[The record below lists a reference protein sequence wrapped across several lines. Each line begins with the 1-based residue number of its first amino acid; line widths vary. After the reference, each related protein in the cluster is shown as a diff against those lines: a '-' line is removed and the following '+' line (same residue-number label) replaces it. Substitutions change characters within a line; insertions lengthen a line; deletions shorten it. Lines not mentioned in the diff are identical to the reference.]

1 MRGAIR
7 IKKFLGGALLVAALL
22 TGKHHAVAQPANVE
36 TAKKEAE
43 LLFYVSTRA
52 EDANQISAAFMKKYP
67 FIKATYYRSG
77 SDPLYQRMITESR
90 AGQHVFDV
98 VSIKGP
104 IMISLKNNRLL
115 APYKSTH
122 QSSYG
127 PGFYDPEGSWTDTY
141 DLYYTIAYNTKLV
154 APNQVPRKWHDLLA
168 PQWADGKICMD
179 PRLNDWYAGMKEAF
193 GGDGAAFMERL
204 RKQKPAFREGH
215 SLIAQLLGA
224 GEFPLAIT
232 YAHTTE
238 QLKSRGAPVDWVSL
252 DPMIAISQP
261 IALGARAPHPNAGK
275 LFIDFMLSAEGA
287 NLLKLQQRIPA
298 RLDIEP
304 VTERLNPKKL
314 KLHPV
319 NIAIEKLDPGGFRKF
334 FGLE

>member
-1 MRGAIR
+1 MS
-7 IKKFLGGALLVAALL
+7 KFWSTCIIFVSTILIHVQCIF
-22 TGKHHAVAQPANVE
+22 AQSANIE
-36 TAKKEAE
+36 LAKKEGE

-52 EDANQISAAFMKKYP
+52 EDANQISAMFMKKYP

-77 SDPLYQRMITESR
+77 SDPLFQRMITESR
-90 AGQHVFDV
+90 AGQHLFDV
-98 VSIKGP
+98 VSIKAP
-104 IMISLKNNRLL
+104 IMISLKERRIL
-115 APYKSTH
+115 APYKSVH
-122 QSSYG
+122 QSAYG
-127 PGFYDPEGSWTDTY
+127 PGFYDPEGFWTDTY

-154 APNQVPRKWHDLLA
+154 SANNIPRKWQDLLL

-179 PRLNDWYAGMKEAF
+179 PRLNDWYAGMKEALAPLE
-193 GGDGAAFMERL
+193 GSAFMERL

-232 YAHTTE
+232 YAHTVE
-238 QLKSRGAPVDWVSL
+238 QLKSRGAPIDWITL
-252 DPMIAISQP
+252 DPMVAISQP
-261 IALGARAPHPNAGK
+261 IALSARAPHPNAGK
-275 LFIDFMLSAEGA
+275 LFIDFMLSGEGA

-298 RLDIEP
+298 RLDVEP

-319 NIAIEKLDPGGFRKF
+319 NIAIEKLDPIGFRKF
-334 FGLE
+334 FGLQ